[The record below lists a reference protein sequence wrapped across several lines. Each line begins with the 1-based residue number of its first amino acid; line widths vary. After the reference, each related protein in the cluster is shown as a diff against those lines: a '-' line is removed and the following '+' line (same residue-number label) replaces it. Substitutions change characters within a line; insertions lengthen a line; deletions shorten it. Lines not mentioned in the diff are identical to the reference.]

1 MYFWTFMF
9 WGLSFVWLT
18 KVVETFGW
26 VGGVSF
32 RSFAAVLVLLVLA
45 KIMKVALNYQPTDT
59 KHYAILGA
67 TSVAMNLGGMT
78 FALSKL
84 GTAVTAI
91 LVTTIPL
98 YSALIER
105 VWGKVKH
112 TPLMILGLWIGFGG
126 VVILIGL
133 SSQEMNRDFLLGF
146 LGSTIASFGFALGG
160 NYSKVRA
167 QHIGAWE
174 QTIGTFTF
182 GGLYLLPFMFLVPI
196 VKAPTLSAF
205 GWLFLL
211 AATASSLAYI
221 LYFRLV
227 AEIGATKA
235 LTTEFMVPVV
245 AVIVGAVFLGEMVTV
260 TDLIGAA
267 AILLGSALVLGLL
280 PLQSKS
286 KKSSAIN

>member
-1 MYFWTFMF
+1 
-9 WGLSFVWLT
+9 
-18 KVVETFGW
+18 
-26 VGGVSF
+26 
-32 RSFAAVLVLLVLA
+32 
-45 KIMKVALNYQPTDT
+45 
-59 KHYAILGA
+59 
-67 TSVAMNLGGMT
+67 
-78 FALSKL
+78 
-84 GTAVTAI
+84 
-91 LVTTIPL
+91 
-98 YSALIER
+98 
-105 VWGKVKH
+105 
-112 TPLMILGLWIGFGG
+112 MILGLWIGFGG

-133 SSQEMNRDFLLGF
+133 SSQALDVDFFLGF
-146 LGSTIASFGFALGG
+146 IGSTIASFGFALGG

-182 GGLYLLPFMFLVPI
+182 GGLYLLPFMFVVPI
-196 VKAPTLSAF
+196 VKTPTFASF

-245 AVIVGAVFLGEMVTV
+245 AVIVGAAFLGETVTV

-267 AILLGSALVLGLL
+267 CILLGSALVLGLL
-280 PLQSKS
+280 PLRRDAKS
-286 KKSSAIN
+286 IAT

>member
-9 WGLSFVWLT
+9 WGLSFVWLS

-32 RSFAAVLVLLVLA
+32 RAFAAVLILLVLA
-45 KIMKVALNYQPTDT
+45 KIMKVALTYDVNDT

-78 FALSKL
+78 YALSKL
-84 GTAVTAI
+84 GTALTAI

-105 VWGKVKH
+105 VWGKAKH
-112 TPLMILGLWIGFGG
+112 TKLMILGLWIGFGG

-133 SSQEMNRDFLLGF
+133 SSQALDVDFLLGF
-146 LGSTIASFGFALGG
+146 IGSTIASFGFALGG

-182 GGLYLLPFMFLVPI
+182 GGLYLLPFMFVVPI
-196 VKAPTLSAF
+196 VKTPTLASF

-245 AVIVGAVFLGEMVTV
+245 AVIVGAAFLGETVTA

-267 AILLGSALVLGLL
+267 CILLGSALVLGLL
-280 PLQSKS
+280 PLRRDSKS
-286 KKSSAIN
+286 IAT